1 MRAASSR
8 DRDPIFPLEWSEG
21 AKAYF
26 PNSELRV
33 LKECGHFIPRERPHQ
48 TINVLLLTSIVLIVV
63 LGAIITLL
71 VFSSLNQLNDEQTI
85 GTFIVT
91 ATRTI
96 TLYAGESGSRYLFG
110 LAPDNLT
117 TPGPTLIL
125 KRGEPVKIILKNVGV
140 LGHTFIVI
148 NSLESILPGRINP
161 AFDNA
166 KIGEEIKP
174 IKSGSEASTIF
185 IPDKPGTYYYICSV
199 PGHYQLGQWGK
210 LIVVE

>member
-1 MRAASSR
+1 V
-8 DRDPIFPLEWSEG
+8 I
-21 AKAYF
+21 KA
-26 PNSELRV
+26 PKRTV
-33 LKECGHFIPRERPHQ
+33 I
-48 TINVLLLTSIVLIVV
+48 LLTSTVLIVV
-63 LGAIITLL
+63 LGAIIILL
-71 VFSSLNQLNDEQTI
+71 VFPSLNQLNDGRTV
-85 GTFIVT
+85 GTFTFT

-125 KRGEPVKIILKNVGV
+125 KRGEPVKIILKPVGA

-174 IKSGSEASTIF
+174 IEPGSEASTIF
-185 IPDKPGTYYYICSV
+185 IPTKPGTYYYICGV
-199 PGHYQLGQWGK
+199 AGHYQLGQWGT

>member
-1 MRAASSR
+1 V
-8 DRDPIFPLEWSEG
+8 I
-21 AKAYF
+21 KA
-26 PNSELRV
+26 PKRTV
-33 LKECGHFIPRERPHQ
+33 I
-48 TINVLLLTSIVLIVV
+48 LLTSTVLIVV
-63 LGAIITLL
+63 LGVIITLL
-71 VFSSLNQLNDEQTI
+71 VFPSLSRLNDGRTI
-85 GTFIVT
+85 GTFTFT

-96 TLYAGESGSRYLFG
+96 ILYAGESGSRYLFG

-125 KRGEPVKIILKNVGV
+125 KRGEPVKIILKPVGA

-148 NSLESILPGRINP
+148 NSLEGILPGRRINP

-174 IKSGSEASTIF
+174 IEPRSEALTVF
-185 IPDKPGTYYYICSV
+185 IPDKLGTYYYICGV
-199 PGHYQLGQWGK
+199 AGHYQLGQWGT